1 MQWRLTESKS
11 AMRIPETHISLNDL
25 QKNTDMCSWEQHSAV
40 EIPLNAEV
48 DNAAVHKLQS
58 PLSPLFVNVYFRT
71 GIVCIFC
78 PL

>member
-1 MQWRLTESKS
+1 MIGKKYKYVQLSE
-11 AMRIPETHISLNDL
+11 HI
-25 QKNTDMCSWEQHSAV
+25 AV

-48 DNAAVHKLQS
+48 DHAAVHKLQS